1 MSGGAMDYIFSR
13 IDAAAEMV
21 QQFRRDAA
29 EKPAE
34 DFAFDAKRAN
44 VDPAEL
50 KKKVLQYMDNAY
62 VKLLEAGVYAARVE
76 WLESDDDGYDDFIKR
91 TDEDLEDLH
100 KRLPMVSRSPEPY
113 VIDEA
118 YEAMRELVDSMEDGT
133 CDGDDRRDAAV
144 EWVKRVLEEYKNGR
158 DKECRKEEKC

>member
-1 MSGGAMDYIFSR
+1 MDYVFSR

-21 QQFRRDAA
+21 KQFRRDAA
-29 EKPAE
+29 ENPAE
-34 DFAFDAKRAN
+34 DFAFDAKR
-44 VDPAEL
+44 VDMDPAEL

-62 VKLLEAGVYAARVE
+62 VKLLEAAVYAARVE
-76 WLESDDDGYDDFIKR
+76 WLESGDDGYDNFIKR

-100 KRLPMVSRSPEPY
+100 KQLPMVSKSPEPY

-118 YEAMRELVDSMEDGT
+118 YDALRELVDSIDDGT

-144 EWVKRVLEEYKNGR
+144 EWAKRILKEYKNGR
-158 DKECRKEEKC
+158 DQEVRV